1 MSSIDS
7 MLENSS
13 LQFNFDLN
21 NYAKEMAKDKANSAL
36 NALNEEIRKQ
46 TGIDNISGI
55 VTGGISSVKGL
66 SESVLKGKEVYDKYK
81 NRTKSNTE
89 NPSDLKENTDTNIKY
104 RGFKETEPKQ
114 EISGIEERIQV
125 PDLDEIDLLRRKNL
139 LERGEELPEEFK
151 TKMITPEGRE
161 QILSKSLQEDTFQES
176 LKPKP
181 AFTQQETGKV
191 SESLGEDIGEKL
203 PEEVGGIGLGEI
215 IPGANIALD
224 VGLIGYGIYSGIKDL
239 IEQHKE
245 HLKQNAYDAQMK
257 RVQDIANQTHSIAN
271 PSAPTIKQ
279 LN

>member
-13 LQFNFDLN
+13 LQYNFDLN
-21 NYAKEMAKDKANSAL
+21 AYAKEMAKDKANSAL
-36 NALNEEIRKQ
+36 NKLNEEIRKQ

-55 VTGGISSVKGL
+55 VTGGITSVKGL
-66 SESVLKGKEVYDKYK
+66 SESVLKGKEVYDKFK
-81 NRTKSNTE
+81 SRTNTE
-89 NPSDLKENTDTNIKY
+89 NPADLKENTDNIKY

-125 PDLDEIDLLRRKNL
+125 PDLDEIDLMRRKNL

-151 TKMITPEGRE
+151 TKMITTEGRE

-176 LKPKP
+176 LKPTR
-181 AFTQQETGKV
+181 AFTQQETGKIT
-191 SESLGEDIGEKL
+191 ESLGEDVGEKIGE
-203 PEEVGGIGLGEI
+203 EAGAIGLGEI

-224 VGLIGYGIYSGIKDL
+224 VGLIGFGVYSGIKDL

-245 HLKQNAYDAQMK
+245 HVKQNAYDTQIK

-271 PSAPTIKQ
+271 VSAPTIKQ